1 MFIVPRIAVVDDQSD
16 FLDDICQYISEFYY
30 RRGISCKIDKF
41 TKAELLLYEIK
52 EDMHYDIYFLD
63 IEMPKI
69 NGLEL
74 AKKIRDVDNDRYLVF
89 ITSHMK
95 FALNGYDFFAYQY
108 ISKDNLNK
116 KLESTLISLQSRFEI
131 DKEKF
136 YQICTKYRYE
146 KILYKDLY
154 FIYKE
159 EKNSIF
165 VTKNGSIA
173 MRETLKN
180 VYKGLDSREFI
191 FIDRGYIVNIVHIM
205 RLSQNMI
212 FLRNNQ
218 NIKVSRTYAEKV
230 KNCIHEYW
238 KEHSVK

>member
-1 MFIVPRIAVVDDQSD
+1 
-16 FLDDICQYISEFYY
+16 
-30 RRGISCKIDKF
+30 
-41 TKAELLLYEIK
+41 
-52 EDMHYDIYFLD
+52 
-63 IEMPKI
+63 
-69 NGLEL
+69 
-74 AKKIRDVDNDRYLVF
+74 
-89 ITSHMK
+89 
-95 FALNGYDFFAYQY
+95 
-108 ISKDNLNK
+108 
-116 KLESTLISLQSRFEI
+116 
-131 DKEKF
+131 
-136 YQICTKYRYE
+136 
-146 KILYKDLY
+146 
-154 FIYKE
+154 
-159 EKNSIF
+159 
-165 VTKNGSIA
+165 

>member
-74 AKKIRDVDNDRYLVF
+74 AKKIRDVDNDGYLVF

-136 YQICTKYRYE
+136 YQICTKYRLSL
-146 KILYKDLY
+146 I
-154 FIYKE
+154 
-159 EKNSIF
+159 
-165 VTKNGSIA
+165 
-173 MRETLKN
+173 
-180 VYKGLDSREFI
+180 
-191 FIDRGYIVNIVHIM
+191 HI
-205 RLSQNMI
+205 
-212 FLRNNQ
+212 
-218 NIKVSRTYAEKV
+218 
-230 KNCIHEYW
+230 
-238 KEHSVK
+238 